1 MESAPPETPSMTL
14 SPYCNILFL
23 FINVLYTFHL
33 LRVVIAGA
41 AYPLP
46 RIVILVI
53 GVTVD
58 PVSVLVVQAGQ
69 AAGRLLA
76 VAEDTLV
83 DETVPMLLQ
92 GSAYSNQMSD
102 HPLPRVHR
110 RTSPKAYRLDELH
123 KSQKGCVRPEQPAT
137 RPRKEKQARQKL
149 PAQSSKIP
157 SSSSLF
163 Y

>member
-1 MESAPPETPSMTL
+1 MVLLYYNNSHS
-14 SPYCNILFL
+14 SQKVHGILFL

-41 AYPLP
+41 AYPLS
-46 RIVILVI
+46 RIVIFVI

-83 DETVPMLLQ
+83 DDAGEVSVFIIFIQFFQYCLMLFF
-92 GSAYSNQMSD
+92 
-102 HPLPRVHR
+102 
-110 RTSPKAYRLDELH
+110 
-123 KSQKGCVRPEQPAT
+123 
-137 RPRKEKQARQKL
+137 
-149 PAQSSKIP
+149 SSTPI
-157 SSSSLF
+157 
-163 Y
+163 

>member
-1 MESAPPETPSMTL
+1 MVLLYYNNSHS
-14 SPYCNILFL
+14 SQKVHGILFL

-41 AYPLP
+41 AYPLS
-46 RIVILVI
+46 RIVIFVI

-83 DETVPMLLQ
+83 DDAGEVSVFIIFIQFFLRENLVGRIDKEHIILPLSSYLLTVYPSISPFLL
-92 GSAYSNQMSD
+92 YSLVSVSN
-102 HPLPRVHR
+102 PCL
-110 RTSPKAYRLDELH
+110 L
-123 KSQKGCVRPEQPAT
+123 
-137 RPRKEKQARQKL
+137 
-149 PAQSSKIP
+149 
-157 SSSSLF
+157 
-163 Y
+163 